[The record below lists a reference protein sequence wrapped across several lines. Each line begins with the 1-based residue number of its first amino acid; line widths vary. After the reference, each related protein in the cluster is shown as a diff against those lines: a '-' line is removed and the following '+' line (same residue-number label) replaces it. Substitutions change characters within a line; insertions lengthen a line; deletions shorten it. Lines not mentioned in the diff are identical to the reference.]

1 MNEGILLVISGPA
14 GTGKGSVISEL
25 FKQSSEFAYSVSAT
39 TRKPRPTDVD
49 GVNYHFMS
57 REEFERKIESGD
69 VVEYVNYCG
78 DYYGTLRR
86 EIEEK
91 HKNGMNLILELEV
104 HGALNIKKKY
114 PDCVTIFLLPPDYQ
128 TLEARLRGRGTE
140 SEEAIKR
147 RLDRALEEVRCM
159 SEYDYVVLNREG
171 KCAEA
176 AAEIIEIVKSE
187 RKRVRRNLYL
197 IDEFIKSHAMFTA
210 EKTQEAAADAQKE

>member
-14 GTGKGSVISEL
+14 GTGKGTVIAEL

-39 TRKPRPTDVD
+39 TRTPRPTDVD
-49 GVNYHFMS
+49 GVNYHFLT
-57 REEFERKIESGD
+57 REEFEREIESGD

-104 HGALNIKKKY
+104 HGALNIKKRY
-114 PDCVTIFLLPPDYQ
+114 PDCVTIFLLPPDYE

-140 SEEAIKR
+140 SEEAIRR
-147 RLDRALEEVRCM
+147 RLNRALEEVHCM

-176 AAEIIEIVKSE
+176 AAEIINIVNSE
-187 RKRVRRNLYL
+187 RKRVKRNLFL
-197 IDEFIKSHAMFTA
+197 IDAFMKSHAKFTS
-210 EKTQEAAADAQKE
+210 EASSDTP